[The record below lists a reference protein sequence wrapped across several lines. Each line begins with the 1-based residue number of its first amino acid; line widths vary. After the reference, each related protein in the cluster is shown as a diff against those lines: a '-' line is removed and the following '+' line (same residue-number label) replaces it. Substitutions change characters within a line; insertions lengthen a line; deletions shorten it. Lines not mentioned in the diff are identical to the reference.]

1 VFRRLLAL
9 LLSLVIFAVAAPA
22 LAQVGPRTSQKQ
34 KMDEAQPHLQ
44 KAVELYDENDFA
56 NALIEFKRA
65 YEIAQ
70 DWRFLFNVAQAAY
83 QVSNYALALESFQKY
98 LSEGGAQ
105 VERKRRTFVDGEIT
119 KLKGR
124 VAQVRITVNLPNAD
138 IAVDDE
144 KVGVSPLPGPITVSA
159 GKRKITAMVAGKP
172 IAIKSLE
179 IAGGDSTQV
188 SLEIESEEVKPPPP
202 LPPPVETRRR
212 IPWAVWGTTAGLFVV
227 WVGTGVVALIFS
239 NDAQTKINTYGVTKG
254 DITGAQNA
262 AGAFALVSDIA
273 LGCTVVAAGVA
284 TVMTILAKP
293 EPVEKAHPMA
303 RFVVS
308 PLGAGVYGSF

>member
-1 VFRRLLAL
+1 MLCLAVFTATM
-9 LLSLVIFAVAAPA
+9 PA
-22 LAQVGPRTSQKQ
+22 FAQVGPRTSQKQ
-34 KMDEAQPHLQ
+34 KMEEAQPHIQ

-83 QVSNYALALESFQKY
+83 QVSNYALALDSFQKY

-105 VERKRRTFVDGEIT
+105 VERKRRTFVEGEIA

-124 VAQVRITVNLPNAD
+124 VAQVHITVNVPNAE

-144 KVGVSPLPGPITVSA
+144 KVGVSPLPAAITVSA
-159 GKRKITAMVAGKP
+159 GKRKFTAMVTGKP

-188 SLEIESEEVKPPPP
+188 SLEVESEEVKPPPP
-202 LPPPVETRRR
+202 PPPIVETRRK
-212 IPWAVWGTTAGLFVV
+212 IPWVYWGITAGFVAVWG
-227 WVGTGVVALIFS
+227 GTGIVALIFS
-239 NDAQTKINTYGVTKG
+239 NDAQTKINTYGVTKS
-254 DITGAQNA
+254 DITGAQDA
-262 AGAFALVSDIA
+262 ARAFALVSDIA
-273 LGCTVVAAGVA
+273 LGCTVVAAGLA

-293 EPVEKAHPMA
+293 EPVEKAHA
-303 RFVVS
+303 SAHFVVS

>member
-1 VFRRLLAL
+1 MQRFLAL
-9 LLSLVIFAVAAPA
+9 VLAFAVFAAAMPA
-22 LAQVGPRTSQKQ
+22 SAQVAPRTSQKQ
-34 KMDEAQPHLQ
+34 KMDEAKPHLD

-65 YEIAQ
+65 YEIAG

-83 QVSNYALALESFQKY
+83 QVSNYALALDSFTKY

-105 VERKRRTFVDGEIT
+105 VDRKRRTFVEGEIT

-138 IAVDDE
+138 VAVDDE
-144 KVGVSPLPGPITVSA
+144 KVGVSPLPSAITVSA
-159 GKRKITAMVAGKP
+159 GRRKITATVAGKP
-172 IAIKSLE
+172 VAVKSLE

-188 SLEIESEEVKPPPP
+188 SLEIESEDVKQPPPPPP
-202 LPPPVETRRR
+202 LVETRRR
-212 IPWAVWGTTAGLFVV
+212 IPWAFWGVTAGLAVV
-227 WVGTGVVALIFS
+227 WGATGVVALIFS
-239 NDAQTKINTYGVTKG
+239 SDAQTKINTYGVTKG
-254 DITGAQNA
+254 DITGAQDA
-262 AGAFALVSDIA
+262 ARTFALVSDIA

-284 TVMTILAKP
+284 TIMTILAKP
-293 EPVEKAHPMA
+293 EPVEKAHPVA

>member
-1 VFRRLLAL
+1 M
-9 LLSLVIFAVAAPA
+9 
-22 LAQVGPRTSQKQ
+22 GPRTSQKQ
-34 KMDEAQPHLQ
+34 RMEEAQPHIQ

-83 QVSNYALALESFQKY
+83 QVSNYALALDSFQKY

-105 VERKRRTFVDGEIT
+105 VERKRRTFVEGEIT

-124 VAQVRITVNLPNAD
+124 VAQVRITVNVPNAD

-144 KVGVSPLPGPITVSA
+144 KVGVSPLPNAITVSA
-159 GKRKITAMVAGKP
+159 GKRKFTAMVTGKP

-179 IAGGDSTQV
+179 VAGGDSTQV
-188 SLEIESEEVKPPPP
+188 SLEIESDEVKPPPP
-202 LPPPVETRRR
+202 PPPPVETRRR
-212 IPWAVWGTTAGLFVV
+212 IPWLVWGVTAGLAVV
-227 WVGTGVVALIFS
+227 WGATGVVALIFS
-239 NDAQTKINTYGVTKG
+239 NDAQSKINTYGVTKG
-254 DITGAQNA
+254 DITGAQDA
-262 AGAFALVSDIA
+262 ARSFALVSDIA
-273 LGCTVVAAGVA
+273 LGCTIVAAGVA

-293 EPVEKAHPMA
+293 EPVEKAHPIA
-303 RFVVS
+303 HFVLS

>member
-1 VFRRLLAL
+1 VKRFLAL
-9 LLSLVIFAVAAPA
+9 VLAVAVVSGTIPA
-22 LAQVGPRTSQKQ
+22 YAQVGPRTSQKQ

-83 QVSNYALALESFQKY
+83 QVSNYALALDSFTKY

-105 VERKRRTFVDGEIT
+105 VERKRRTFVEGEIT

-124 VAQVRITVNLPNAD
+124 VAQVRITVNVPNAD

-144 KVGVSPLPGPITVSA
+144 KVGVSPLPAAITVSA
-159 GKRKITAMVAGKP
+159 GKRKFTAMVTGKP

-179 IAGGDSTQV
+179 VAGGDSTQI
-188 SLEIESEEVKPPPP
+188 SLEIESEDVKQPPPP
-202 LPPPVETRRR
+202 PPPPVETRRR
-212 IPWAVWGTTAGLFVV
+212 IPWAAWGATAGLFVV
-227 WVGTGVVALIFS
+227 WGATGVVALVFS
-239 NDAQTKINTYGVTKG
+239 SDAQSKINTYGVTAN
-254 DITGAQNA
+254 DIKGAQDTA
-262 AGAFALVSDIA
+262 RTFALVSDIA

-293 EPVEKAHPMA
+293 EPVEKHPSAH
-303 RFVVS
+303 FVVS
-308 PLGAGVYGSF
+308 PFGASVYGSF

>member
-1 VFRRLLAL
+1 M
-9 LLSLVIFAVAAPA
+9 PA
-22 LAQVGPRTSQKQ
+22 SAQVGPRTSQKQ
-34 KMDEAQPHLQ
+34 KMEEAQPHLQ

-83 QVSNYALALESFQKY
+83 QVSNYALALDSFQKY

-105 VERKRRTFVDGEIT
+105 VERKRKTFVEGEIA

-124 VAQVRITVNLPNAD
+124 VAQVRITVNVPNAEV
-138 IAVDDE
+138 AVDDE
-144 KVGVSPLPGPITVSA
+144 KVGVSPLPAAITVSA
-159 GKRKITAMVAGKP
+159 GKRKFTAMVTGKP

-188 SLEIESEEVKPPPP
+188 SLDVESDEVKPPPP
-202 LPPPVETRRR
+202 PPPPVETRRK
-212 IPWAVWGTTAGLFVV
+212 IPWVFWGVTAGLAVV
-227 WVGTGVVALIFS
+227 WGATGVVALVFS
-239 NDAQTKINTYGVTKG
+239 NDAQSKINTYGVTKG
-254 DITGAQNA
+254 DITGAQDA
-262 AGAFALVSDIA
+262 ARSFALVSDIA
-273 LGCTVVAAGVA
+273 LGCTVVAVGVA

-293 EPVEKAHPMA
+293 EPVENAHPVA
-303 RFVVS
+303 HFVLS

>member
-1 VFRRLLAL
+1 MKRFLAL
-9 LLSLVIFAVAAPA
+9 VLALVVFAGAMPA
-22 LAQVGPRTSQKQ
+22 QAQVGPRTSQKQ

-83 QVSNYALALESFQKY
+83 QVSNYALALDSFTRY

-105 VERKRRTFVDGEIT
+105 VDRKRRTFVDGEIA

-124 VAQVRITVNLPNAD
+124 VAQVRITVNLPNAE

-144 KVGVSPLPGPITVSA
+144 KVGVSPLASAITVSS
-159 GKRKITAMVAGKP
+159 GKRKITATLAGKP
-172 IAIKSLE
+172 VAVKTLE

-188 SLEIESEEVKPPPP
+188 SLEIESEDVKQPPPP
-202 LPPPVETRRR
+202 PPPVETRRK

-227 WVGTGVVALIFS
+227 WGATGVVALIFS
-239 NDAQTKINTYGVTKG
+239 SDAQSKINTYGVTKG
-254 DITGAQNA
+254 DITGAQDA
-262 AGAFALVSDIA
+262 ARTFALVSDIA
-273 LGCTVVAAGVA
+273 LGCTVIAAGVA

-293 EPVEKAHPMA
+293 EPVEKAHA
-303 RFVVS
+303 SAHFVAS
-308 PLGAGVYGSF
+308 PLGLGVYGSF

>member
-1 VFRRLLAL
+1 VLRRLLAFVL
-9 LLSLVIFAVAAPA
+9 AFAVFTGAMPA
-22 LAQVGPRTSQKQ
+22 RAQVGPRSSQKQ

-83 QVSNYALALESFQKY
+83 QVSNYALALDSFQKY

-105 VERKRRTFVDGEIT
+105 VERKRHVFVDGEIA

-124 VAQVRITVNLPNAD
+124 VAQVRITVNVPNAE
-138 IAVDDE
+138 ISVDDE
-144 KVGVSPLPGPITVSA
+144 KVGVSPLPGAITVSA
-159 GKRKITAMVAGKP
+159 GKRKFTAMVVGKP
-172 IAIKSLE
+172 LVIKSLE
-179 IAGGDSTQV
+179 VAGGDTTQI
-188 SLEIESEEVKPPPP
+188 SLDVESDDVKAPPPPPP
-202 LPPPVETRRR
+202 LVETRRK

-227 WVGTGVVALIFS
+227 WGATGVIALVFS
-239 NDAQTKINTYGVTKG
+239 SDAQSKLNTYGVTSG
-254 DITGAQNA
+254 DIKGSQDA
-262 AGAFALVSDIA
+262 ARAFALVSDIA

-293 EPVEKAHPMA
+293 EPVEKQASAH
-303 RFVVS
+303 FVVS
-308 PLGAGVYGSF
+308 PVGIGVYGSF

>member
-1 VFRRLLAL
+1 MQRFLAFVLAIAVFAATMP
-9 LLSLVIFAVAAPA
+9 AV
-22 LAQVGPRTSQKQ
+22 AQVGPRTSQKQ
-34 KMDEAQPHLQ
+34 KMEEAQPHLQ

-83 QVSNYALALESFQKY
+83 QVSNYALALDSFQKY

-105 VERKRRTFVDGEIT
+105 VERKRKTFVEGEIA

-124 VAQVRITVNLPNAD
+124 VAQVRITVNLPNAEV
-138 IAVDDE
+138 AVDDE
-144 KVGVSPLPGPITVSA
+144 KVGVSPLPAAITVSA
-159 GKRKITAMVAGKP
+159 GKRKITATIAGKP
-172 IAIKSLE
+172 TAIKSLE

-188 SLEIESEEVKPPPP
+188 TLEIESDEVKPPPP
-202 LPPPVETRRR
+202 PPPPVETRRR
-212 IPWAVWGTTAGLFVV
+212 IPWAVWGVTAGFALV
-227 WVGTGVVALIFS
+227 WGATGVVALIFS
-239 NDAQTKINTYGVTKG
+239 GDAQNKINTYGVTKG
-254 DITGAQNA
+254 DITGAQDA
-262 AGAFALVSDIA
+262 ARSFALVSDIA

-303 RFVVS
+303 HFVVS
-308 PLGAGVYGSF
+308 PLGASVYGSF

>member
-1 VFRRLLAL
+1 MQRFLAL
-9 LLSLVIFAVAAPA
+9 VLALTVFAGAMPA
-22 LAQVGPRTSQKQ
+22 RAQVGPRTNQKQ
-34 KMDEAQPHLQ
+34 KMDEAKPHLD

-83 QVSNYALALESFQKY
+83 QVSNYALALDSFQRY

-105 VERKRRTFVDGEIT
+105 VDRKRHTFVDGEIA

-124 VAQVRITVNLPNAD
+124 VAQVRITVNVPNAEV
-138 IAVDDE
+138 AVDDE
-144 KVGVSPLPGPITVSA
+144 KVGVSPLAAAITVSA
-159 GKRKITAMVAGKP
+159 GKRKFTAMIAGKP
-172 IAIKSLE
+172 TAVKSLE
-179 IAGGDSTQV
+179 VAGGDTTQV
-188 SLEIESEEVKPPPP
+188 SLEVESDDVKPPPP
-202 LPPPVETRRR
+202 PPPLVETRRK

-227 WVGTGVVALIFS
+227 WGATGVIALVFS
-239 NDAQTKINTYGVTKG
+239 SDAQSKLNTYGVTSG
-254 DITGAQNA
+254 DIKGSQDA
-262 AGAFALVSDIA
+262 ARTFALVSDIA

-293 EPVEKAHPMA
+293 EPIEKAHA
-303 RFVVS
+303 SAHFVVS

>member
-1 VFRRLLAL
+1 VKRFLAFV
-9 LLSLVIFAVAAPA
+9 LSFALVAAAMPA
-22 LAQVGPRTSQKQ
+22 QAQVGPRGGQKQ
-34 KMDEAQPHLQ
+34 KMDEAKPHLE

-83 QVSNYALALESFQKY
+83 QVSNYALALDSFQRY
-98 LSEGGAQ
+98 LSDGGSQ
-105 VERKRRTFVDGEIT
+105 IERRRRTFVEGEIA

-124 VAQVRITVNLPNAD
+124 VAQVRITVNLPNAE

-144 KVGVSPLPGPITVSA
+144 KVGVSPLSSAVTVSA

-172 IAIKSLE
+172 TAIKSLE
-179 IAGGDSTQV
+179 IAGGDTTQV
-188 SLEIESEEVKPPPP
+188 TLEIESDDVKPPPP
-202 LPPPVETRRR
+202 PPPIVETRRR
-212 IPWAVWGTTAGLFVV
+212 IPWAAWGATAGLFVV
-227 WVGTGVVALIFS
+227 WGATGVVALIFS
-239 NDAQTKINTYGVTKG
+239 SDAQSKLNTYGVTKG
-254 DITGAQNA
+254 DITGAQDA
-262 AGAFALVSDIA
+262 ARTFAIVSDIA

-293 EPVEKAHPMA
+293 EPVEKAHA
-303 RFVVS
+303 SAHFVMS
-308 PLGAGVYGSF
+308 PLGAAVYGSF

>member
-1 VFRRLLAL
+1 M
-9 LLSLVIFAVAAPA
+9 PA
-22 LAQVGPRTSQKQ
+22 RAQVGPRSSQKQ

-83 QVSNYALALESFQKY
+83 QVSNYALALDSFQKY

-105 VERKRRTFVDGEIT
+105 VERKRHVFVDGEIA

-124 VAQVRITVNLPNAD
+124 VAQVRITVNVPNAE
-138 IAVDDE
+138 ISVDDE
-144 KVGVSPLPGPITVSA
+144 KVGVSPLPGAITVSA
-159 GKRKITAMVAGKP
+159 GKRKFTATVTGKP
-172 IAIKSLE
+172 LAIKSLE
-179 IAGGDSTQV
+179 VAGGDTTQI
-188 SLEIESEEVKPPPP
+188 SLDVESDDVKAPPPP
-202 LPPPVETRRR
+202 PPPVETRRK

-227 WVGTGVVALIFS
+227 WGATGVIALIFS
-239 NDAQTKINTYGVTKG
+239 SDAQSKLNTYGVTSG
-254 DITGAQNA
+254 DIKGSQDA
-262 AGAFALVSDIA
+262 ARAFALVSDIA

-293 EPVEKAHPMA
+293 EPVEKQASAH
-303 RFVVS
+303 FVVS
-308 PLGAGVYGSF
+308 PVGIGVYGSF